1 MRRLRGVALGVV
13 ALVLTGIAAQQPL
26 RGQDAAK
33 PEAKA
38 AKPEAKAAK
47 PRAKPRGR
55 LPAHYGA
62 VVDDEQREKI
72 YRIQQGYQS
81 QIEDLQA
88 QLATLREKQ
97 AAEIESVLTPAQKEK
112 VKELT
117 AAAKAKRAK
126 AAESKDAES
135 KDAESEDGGDASE
148 SPEAAA
154 PPAGEKPA
162 ETKAK
167 KAS

>member
-1 MRRLRGVALGVV
+1 MRRVRGLALGVV
-13 ALVLTGIAAQQPL
+13 ALVLAGMAATQQPL
-26 RGQDAAK
+26 RGQDTAK
-33 PEAKA
+33 PEV
-38 AKPEAKAAK
+38 KAAK
-47 PRAKPRGR
+47 PRAKSRGR

-62 VVDDEQREKI
+62 VVDEEQREKI

-81 QIEDLQA
+81 QIEALQA
-88 QLATLREKQ
+88 QLAALREKQ
-97 AAEIESVLTPAQKEK
+97 DAEIEAILTPDQKEK
-112 VKELT
+112 VKELA

-126 AAESKDAES
+126 AAESKEA
-135 KDAESEDGGDASE
+135 DGASE

-162 ETKAK
+162 ESKSK

>member
-1 MRRLRGVALGVV
+1 MRSLRVVAFGVV
-13 ALVLTGIAAQQPL
+13 ALALAGIVSQQPL
-26 RGQDAAK
+26 RGQ
-33 PEAKA
+33 EATP
-38 AKPEAKAAK
+38 KPEAKAAK

-62 VVDDEQREKI
+62 VVDEEQREKI

-81 QIEDLQA
+81 QIEALQA

-97 AAEIESVLTPAQKEK
+97 ASEIEAVLSPEQKEK
-112 VKELT
+112 VKQLA

-126 AAESKDAES
+126 SAEGEDAENKDAGDDS
-135 KDAESEDGGDASE
+135 K
-148 SPEAAA
+148 SPAAA
-154 PPAGEKPA
+154 TPPAGEKPA
-162 ETKAK
+162 EAKAK